1 MRELSFWMCILVSL
15 LYSAT
20 ALLTLRKL
28 IRLRRKAFSAKA
40 RIVSRGPRGRA
51 VVELGCLGE
60 SARQVAMSGFSGGYQ
75 FGDLI
80 EVLYVLRPHLLVW
93 RSDDI
98 SIWAGPTVCFGVAVT
113 SAVAAALV

>member
-1 MRELSFWMCILVSL
+1 MCILVSV

-28 IRLRRKAFSAKA
+28 IRLRRKACSAKA
-40 RIVSRGPRGRA
+40 RIVSREPRGRA
-51 VVELGCLGE
+51 VVELDCLGE
-60 SARQVAMSGFSGGYQ
+60 RARQVALSGFSGGYEV
-75 FGDLI
+75 GDLV
-80 EVLYVLRPHLLVW
+80 EVLYVHRPHLMAW

-98 SIWAGPTVCFGVAVT
+98 SIWAGPTVCFAIAVA

>member
-1 MRELSFWMCILVSL
+1 MRELSFWMCILVSV

-28 IRLRRKAFSAKA
+28 IRLRRMACSAKA
-40 RIVSRGPRGRA
+40 RIVNRGSRGRA
-51 VVELGCLGE
+51 VVDLDYLAE
-60 SARQVAMSGFSGGYQ
+60 SARQVALSGFSGGYEV
-75 FGDLI
+75 GDLV
-80 EVLYVLRPHLLVW
+80 EVLYVHRPHLMAW

-98 SIWAGPTVCFGVAVT
+98 SIWAGPTVCFAIAVA